1 MMNDTFQ
8 FVKDLQAA
16 GFTREQAEA
25 IVSLRY
31 RNPSMFLAGLQE
43 TDLTRRQAEAIL
55 DYIWVQTSP
64 SSREAQNW
72 PALSLAPVSHS

>member
-25 IVSLRY
+25 SYSLRY
-31 RNPSMFLAGLQE
+31 RNPFYVPGWP
-43 TDLTRRQAEAIL
+43 TRNRS
-55 DYIWVQTSP
+55 DPPPGRS
-64 SSREAQNW
+64 
-72 PALSLAPVSHS
+72 